1 MTSSANREG
10 AGRRFQQVEELLRRR
25 IAERAYP
32 VGSALPPQREL
43 AADLGVSRDTLQRV
57 LKRLAEEGLLDVRQG
72 SGSWVRAVPD
82 VPPEGVV
89 DDVAAQ
95 PALGA
100 WIERAFREAGEVSLD
115 VFTLTS
121 ETLYG
126 HLKREAERIIVEKK
140 TPPRS
145 LSIRMLVPS
154 EDQPLPYPRA
164 KDPGDSRIHQRWR
177 AMARKYARETDK
189 LVKQLAKA
197 GVDARLEVRRVLLTP
212 AFKLYV
218 LNKQH
223 MLYGMYLPEET
234 VITLDD
240 EAETQVEAVD
250 VLGGFSRL
258 HYFHSRSADARE
270 VAFFEEKSDWFQSAW
285 DVLGSTSQGE
295 K

>member
-10 AGRRFQQVEELLRRR
+10 AGRRFLQVEELLRKR

-32 VGSALPPQREL
+32 VGSALPAQREL

-57 LKRLAEEGLLDVRQG
+57 LKRLASEGLLELRQG
-72 SGSWVRAVPD
+72 SGSYVRAMPSVPT
-82 VPPEGVV
+82 EGIV
-89 DDVAAQ
+89 DESAAQ
-95 PALGA
+95 PALGS
-100 WIERAFREAGEVSLD
+100 WIERAFQESGEVSLD

-126 HLKREAERIIVEKK
+126 HLKREAERIIVEKR
-140 TPPRS
+140 TPPRA
-145 LSIRMLVPS
+145 LRIRMLVPS

-164 KDPGDSRIHQRWR
+164 VDPSDPRIHQRWR
-177 AMARKYARETDK
+177 AMARKYARETDR
-189 LVKQLAKA
+189 LVKQLAKT
-197 GVDARLEVRRVLLTP
+197 GVDARLEVRRVRLTP

-218 LNKQH
+218 LNGQH
-223 MLYGMYLPEET
+223 MLYGMYMPEKT

-250 VLGGFSRL
+250 VLGAFSKL
-258 HYFHSRSADARE
+258 HYFHSRSADARD
-270 VAFFEEKSDWFQSAW
+270 VAFFEEKRDWFQSAW
-285 DVLGSTSQGE
+285 DVLGSTAHGE

>member
-1 MTSSANREG
+1 
-10 AGRRFQQVEELLRRR
+10 VEELLRKR

-32 VGSALPPQREL
+32 VGSLLPPQREL

-57 LKRLAEEGLLDVRQG
+57 LKQLEEEGLLDIRQG
-72 SGSWVRAVPD
+72 SGSRVRAVPS
-82 VPPEGVV
+82 VPAEGVV
-89 DDVAAQ
+89 DESAAQ
-95 PALGA
+95 PALGS
-100 WIERAFREAGEVSLD
+100 WIERAFQEAGEVSLD

-140 TPPRS
+140 TPPRA
-145 LSIRMLVPS
+145 LRIRMLVPS

-164 KDPGDSRIHQRWR
+164 KDPGDPRIHQRWR
-177 AMARKYARETDK
+177 VMARKYARETDK

-197 GVDARLEVRRVLLTP
+197 GTDARLEVRRVPLTP

-223 MLYGMYLPEET
+223 MLYGMYMPEET

-250 VLGGFSRL
+250 VLGGFSKL
-258 HYFHSRSADARE
+258 HYFHGRSADARD
-270 VAFFEEKSDWFQSAW
+270 VAFFEEKRDWFQSAW
-285 DVLGSTSQGE
+285 NVLGSATHGG